1 MPAGGV
7 EVRPTIDR
15 EWLERAESAEPLTHA
30 YALWDLTRTP
40 QLVRFASAIRGET
53 TVGYLLLWLG
63 AGDRPVVHWFGP
75 LEVAGALAG
84 ALPAPPFVAVVPPEV
99 EPVLARRYP
108 AVRSSPLKMMLREP
122 GGLAPAPGAVRRL
135 VRADRPALEELVR

>member
-75 LEVAGALAG
+75 LE
-84 ALPAPPFVAVVPPEV
+84 E
-99 EPVLARRYP
+99 
-108 AVRSSPLKMMLREP
+108 LKR
-122 GGLAPAPGAVRRL
+122 
-135 VRADRPALEELVR
+135 RADELGRHQVVTFTGRGR